1 MATSDGSVVIK
12 VIADEKQAKELL
24 ITLGN
29 IERTGKQVNSSLGK
43 SNSNPFEKPT
53 GGAKDM
59 LKAILGSKGIVMAM
73 GMVKDS
79 VGNAIS
85 RFDTM
90 KQYPRMME
98 KLGFSTEQ
106 SERSIRKLASGIEGL
121 PTRLDEVVGTA
132 QQLTGITGDIN
143 RATDLTL
150 ALNNAFLSSGSSAGD
165 ASRGLVQY
173 TQMLSS
179 GKVDM
184 QSWRTLN
191 ETMNLGLIK
200 VAESFGFAGASAK
213 NDLYAALRD
222 GKITFNQFSDKLIEI
237 NKQTG
242 GFAETAKEGSRGL
255 ATSWQNIK
263 TAVVNGIAGI
273 ITILDDN
280 MNKMTGKDI
289 ASGLDILKVIIK
301 GFFTGVQSAIKA
313 VLPILNGLYQVLKT
327 LIRVGIRLQP
337 VLTGLLYGFVAFKAI
352 TGISLLIG
360 AFSSGLMTVQI
371 YALYAVDG
379 LKALWAT
386 MLANPITAVAVGIT
400 ALVAGIIAFASRT
413 SEETKKLLEEMDNA
427 KKETKT
433 LTDSV
438 KENADNWKKQ
448 AESLDENRKS
458 MRTLADDIDALNKVE
473 GRSASQTKDL
483 KDKIKELNSYLGE
496 EVVLYDEK
504 TKSINT
510 SSEAMKAYIDVASSE
525 EKLTAIREKNNAL
538 QKEKMDLDI
547 QSKANAE
554 LLAQAEKER
563 DEANFLQKGKIQK
576 KIDELKE
583 SENKLAEARNLN
595 AEQFKIVE
603 QQKNEVLQES
613 AEAEQRLTEQIK
625 TRGLQIEDLSETE
638 RQVVEDMKARYKS
651 IEEAATTMFEK
662 ISTDSKLSTEQML
675 ENLEHNIKAVDE
687 WATNLQTLADR
698 GVNQGMLEQ
707 LRAMGPQ
714 GAGYVAEL
722 ATMSDTELQKFN
734 DLFEKAGENAPQ
746 NLAKSM
752 GKTGEVAIPEGVEN
766 LITKTEQTLTDKF
779 KAVDWSKYGQ
789 EVPNG
794 VTKGM
799 NDKQG
804 EVKNSSQNLAK
815 GAKEAFTSELG
826 INSPSRVFTDYGKN
840 IDEGLANG
848 IKDGAN
854 LVTQSLKILTDNLNK
869 VADTDFKGFKLKSD
883 TIFKQFSNTVK
894 SSLDNT
900 VKISNIGMN
909 NMLNAFKIKLSVI
922 LSTTK
927 SMMSSVVKATDIR
940 GRMQYMGAMAGNG
953 FMWGLESRRGA
964 ILWTAQSIANQV
976 AYTMRRALDI
986 HSPSR
991 VLKKI
996 GIQSGEGYE
1005 VGLDEKIKDIKSK
1018 ANLLAESAVP
1028 KAKDFNLFDKS
1039 MEYVKSSTINNND
1052 NKNMTTNETVFNV
1065 DKIVWQ
1071 GKEDIRKTMEEMG
1084 WIAGQER
1091 WRLETT

>member
-29 IERTGKQVNSSLGK
+29 IERTGKQVNNSFGK
-43 SNSNPFEKPT
+43 NNTNPFKKPT

-79 VGNAIS
+79 VGSAIS

-106 SERSIRKLASGIEGL
+106 SERSIRKLSTGIEGL

-143 RATDLTL
+143 KATDLTL

-165 ASRGLVQY
+165 ASRGLVQF

-222 GKITFNQFSDKLIEI
+222 GRITFNQFSDKLIEI

-280 MNKMTGKDI
+280 MKKVTGEDI
-289 ASGLDILKVIIK
+289 ASGLDVLKVIIK
-301 GFFTGVQSAIKA
+301 GFFTGVQSSIKA
-313 VLPILNGLYQVLKT
+313 VLPILNGLYQVLNT

-337 VLTGLLYGFVAFKAI
+337 VLIGLLYGFVAFKAI

-360 AFSSGLMTVQI
+360 AFSSGLMTIQI

-379 LKALWAT
+379 LKALWAL
-386 MLANPITAVAVGIT
+386 MLANPLVAVAAGITAV
-400 ALVAGIIAFASRT
+400 VAGIIAFASKT

-458 MRTLADDIDALNKVE
+458 MRTLADEIDTLNKVE

-483 KDKIKELNSYLGE
+483 KDKVKELNSYLGD

-504 TKSINT
+504 TKSINMST
-510 SSEAMKAYIDVASSE
+510 EAMQAYIDVASSE

-538 QKEKMDLDI
+538 QKEKMDIDI

-583 SENKLAEARNLN
+583 SENTLAEARNLN

-603 QQKNEVLQES
+603 QQKNEVLKES

-625 TRGLQIEDLSETE
+625 TRGLQMQDLSESE
-638 RQVVEDMKARYKS
+638 RQVVEDMKSRYKS
-651 IEEAATTMFEK
+651 IEEAATTMFDK
-662 ISTDSKLSTEQML
+662 INTDSKLSTEQML
-675 ENLEHNIKAVDE
+675 ENLEHNVQAVDE

-734 DLFEKAGENAPQ
+734 ELFKKAGENAPP

-752 GKTGEVAIPEGVEN
+752 GKTGEVVIPEGVGN
-766 LITKTEQTLTDKF
+766 LITKAEQTLTDKF
-779 KAVDWSKYGQ
+779 KAVDWAKYGQ

-854 LVTQSLKILTDNLNK
+854 LVTQSLKILTDNLSK
-869 VADTDFKGFKLKSD
+869 VADTDFNSFREKADTTFKD
-883 TIFKQFSNTVK
+883 FSNMTK
-894 SSLDNT
+894 TNLDNAVNNT
-900 VKISNIGMN
+900 SSGLN
-909 NMLNAFKIKLSVI
+909 NMLNAFKTKLTVI
-922 LSTTK
+922 LNTSKDMMKSIVSSTEIK
-927 SMMSSVVKATDIR
+927 GKL
-940 GRMQYMGAMAGNG
+940 QYTGAMAGNG

-1052 NKNMTTNETVFNV
+1052 YKNTTTNKTVFNV